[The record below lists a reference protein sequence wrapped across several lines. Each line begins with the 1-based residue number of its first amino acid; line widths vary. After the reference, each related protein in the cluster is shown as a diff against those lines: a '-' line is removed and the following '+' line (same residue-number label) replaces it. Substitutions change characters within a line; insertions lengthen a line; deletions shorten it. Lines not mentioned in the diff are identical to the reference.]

1 MCMPMCAHGRGTVL
15 ATDCVM
21 GKKRKLRKRLAKRG
35 VLESEVALVVCVGKK
50 CAPKTVSKAV
60 AEHARTYGA
69 AQAPPV
75 RLEIVGC
82 LHVCKKG
89 PIAAT
94 FPKIRFHK
102 RVDAE
107 RADELVEKLAA
118 KARR

>member
-1 MCMPMCAHGRGTVL
+1 MCAHGRGTVL
-15 ATDCVM
+15 ATVCVM

-35 VLESEVALVVCVGKK
+35 LLENEVALAVCVGKK
-50 CAPKTVSKAV
+50 CAPRDVSRAV

-69 AQAPPV
+69 ARTAPV
-75 RLEIVGC
+75 RVEVVGC

-107 RADELVEKLAA
+107 RAEELVEKLAA
-118 KARR
+118 KAQR

>member
-1 MCMPMCAHGRGTVL
+1 
-15 ATDCVM
+15 M

-35 VLESEVALVVCVGKK
+35 VLDSEVALVVCVGKK
-50 CAPKTVSKAV
+50 CAPRDVSKAV
-60 AEHARTYGA
+60 AEHARAFGA
-69 AQAPPV
+69 ARAV
-75 RLEIVGC
+75 RVEVVGC

-118 KARR
+118 KAQR